1 MKPFSKKSIQPIL
14 IVTPKAEYK
23 MKFLVQQSK
32 QEISWHGFVK
42 RLAENVFQLYDII
55 LFPQSNTGATSTTDE
70 EEYTTWLMRQMNYEN
85 YSEMRM
91 HGHSHV
97 NMGVTPS
104 GVDTNYRQDM
114 VQNLGTD
121 DFYIFM
127 ILNKR
132 GTKNIEL
139 YDNAT
144 HTVYETDDITYIV
157 GNYKDI
163 EKAKAWTEK
172 AIKQNVKERSAV
184 CYRSSSPKN
193 SSIQTPSIA
202 QYTSS
207 DAEQLD
213 HEWRKRWLGM
223 EYED

>member
-42 RLAENVFQLYDII
+42 KLAENIFQLYDII
-55 LFPQSNTGATSTTDE
+55 LFPQSNTSATSTTDE
-70 EEYTTWLMRQMNYEN
+70 EEYVKWMDRQMNYEN
-85 YSEMRM
+85 YNEMRM

-97 NMGVTPS
+97 NMAVSPS
-104 GVDTNYRQDM
+104 GVDITYRQDI
-114 VQNLGTD
+114 VQALKKE
-121 DFYIFM
+121 DFYIFIIM
-127 ILNKR
+127 NKK
-132 GTKNIEL
+132 GSKNIEL

-144 HTVYETDDITYIV
+144 HTIYETNDITYIV

-172 AIKQNVKERSAV
+172 AIAQNVKERSTT
-184 CYRSSSPKN
+184 CYPSSSHRN

-202 QYTSS
+202 RYTSS
-207 DAEQLD
+207 EQEQLD
-213 HEWRKRWLGM
+213 QEWRRAYRDM
-223 EYED
+223 DYED